1 MGNIDTAL
9 FLSEAQEVLGFFPK
23 LKLSES
29 NGLPVLV
36 GKLDLISDQGVIED
50 TYTIEIHPTEGYPFR
65 FPLVYETGGRIPKNI
80 DWHIFETDGH
90 CCIKTIPEEIL
101 TCKEGITLT
110 LFIRVEVVPYF
121 FNQTFRRKRGY
132 YLNER
137 PHGDVG
143 EIEFF
148 KEVLDT
154 NDILKVPKWLY
165 FISKR
170 NEPTRTEKKCF
181 CGSGRMYRH
190 CHRLAYR
197 KLSSFSNNELL
208 FFAKRITNS
217 LEFKATHLI
226 RNL

>member
-9 FLSEAQEVLGFFPK
+9 FLSEAQEVAGFFPK

-36 GKLDLISDQGVIED
+36 GELDLISGQGVIED
-50 TYTIEIHPTEGYPFR
+50 TYTIEIHPSEGYPFC

-80 DWHIFETDGH
+80 DWHVFETDGH

-101 TCKEGITLT
+101 TCKEEISLT
-110 LFIRVEVVPYF
+110 SFINDEVVPYF
-121 FNQTFRRKRGY
+121 FNQTFRMKKGY

-137 PHGDVG
+137 SHGDIG
-143 EIEFF
+143 KIEFF
-148 KEVLDT
+148 KEVLKT
-154 NDILKVPKWLY
+154 NDILKVAEWLY
-165 FISKR
+165 FISQR
-170 NEPTRTEKKCF
+170 EEPSRTAKKCF

-190 CHRLAYR
+190 CHRSAYR
-197 KLSSFSNNELL
+197 ELSSFSNDELL

-217 LEFKATHLI
+217 LKFKATQLI
-226 RNL
+226 RNP